1 MLHVIIV
8 ESLGIVR
15 GSVLRGLWGRRR
27 DRVFQYRVS
36 SSLRPWTGQVDLPSL
51 GLVPFEAN
59 LEYMEVEFRGEFSV

>member
-36 SSLRPWTGQVDLPSL
+36 SSLRPWTGRVDLPSL
-51 GLVPFEAN
+51 GLMLFEAD
-59 LEYMEVEFRGEFSV
+59 LEYKEGEFKGEFSI

>member
-1 MLHVIIV
+1 MMYVIIV

-36 SSLRPWTGQVDLPSL
+36 NNLRPWTGRVDLPSL
-51 GLVPFEAN
+51 GLVPFEAD
-59 LEYMEVEFRGEFSV
+59 LEYKEVEFKGEFSV